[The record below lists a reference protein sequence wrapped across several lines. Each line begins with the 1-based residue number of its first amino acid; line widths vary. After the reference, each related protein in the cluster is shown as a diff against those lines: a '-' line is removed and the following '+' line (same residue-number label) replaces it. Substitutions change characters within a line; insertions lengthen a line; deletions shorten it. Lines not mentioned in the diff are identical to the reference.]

1 MNVELRTNV
10 LMGGIALREFR
21 TRVEA
26 WYTSHLERDEGRV
39 WLSEKIHYWI
49 DRDSN
54 LGPPSGK
61 TDALTTIAPG
71 LQVEHYCIYIKVQY
85 STRSVQSN

>member
-39 WLSEKIHYWI
+39 WLSEKSITGLTWI
-49 DRDSN
+49 RTPDHL
-54 LGPPSGK
+54 LGPS
-61 TDALTTIAPG
+61 G
-71 LQVEHYCIYIKVQY
+71 LQVEHCYMYIKVQY